1 MDLHKAFWNETGG
14 NLIGTPVKKKAMA
27 VATPAF
33 SGCVNCSVKTSI
45 MTSGGSSNRMSLL
58 AWFVNNQNYVELMM
72 KEQNDRW
79 ILRQRSAGSIVA
91 KKNFQQ
97 TIEPN
102 VSYEVEVN
110 YDGVDFEV
118 IVDGVSIFTIVPG
131 APVLNGTVG
140 FQSRNGTGMFAEIEV
155 N

>member
-1 MDLHKAFWNETGG
+1 
-14 NLIGTPVKKKAMA
+14 
-27 VATPAF
+27 
-33 SGCVNCSVKTSI
+33 
-45 MTSGGSSNRMSLL
+45 MTDGS
-58 AWFVNNQNYVELMM
+58 FD
-72 KEQNDRW
+72 NDP
-79 ILRQRSAGSIVA
+79 AGSVVA

-118 IVDGVSIFTIVPG
+118 FVDGVSILTMVPG